1 MRKPFIRIG
10 NSAAI
15 PESIRPYI
23 GYVILTDRLTG
34 NWFIES
40 SCIAASASE
49 PTNYVGSQEL
59 VDAMIRIIGNKKAM
73 DHSISQDDARNY
85 NDNVVFYDD
94 ENCKIFL
101 NGNCLFDLLE
111 REKTDRHAI
120 ELIQRI
126 DDLVR
131 KTENFLTPDDLLFPG
146 FIVFPDKSFALFE
159 NGIVQPAGMVYSTV
173 ASIAEAMIP
182 PSMIRNFAG
191 SSHAGDL
198 MNMVKWQRSRGK
210 DQETDITIV
219 ADADPKGNTG
229 KFIALLKNL
238 AVNVNIGA
246 PEGLPFCL
254 KVQSY
259 KQHLRISERNSK
271 HTVTSLSLPKGKTWL
286 HLPPP
291 LLPLVP
297 YYLPGGAAGS
307 VSVNVDSDTAQNS
320 LEQFMGSR
328 GRELIHNLDLTSGIK
343 TQLESLRQDDH
354 ITRFTVLLW
363 VWNYVNLHLEIG
375 SAANDASFIA
385 EHITSLQM
393 TVKLPVRAALI
404 QQDKKWT
411 VLFFMAEGITR
422 KTFRS
427 WDETRGKIADLAGH
441 KPKTS
446 EYNDELTRLIN
457 TLQYLLHGNETAEG
471 DPEEHYY
478 APAPGSEISHTD
490 TSKNVSDKA
499 NTPNK
504 TEMSEDPNRA
514 GTPNK
519 RYTTQDAGKRNAEK
533 PKTGKRNIA
542 IPLLVAGTAI
552 ILVLFLAMFF
562 SGGAQS
568 SPGENGDTRAAEEQS
583 QSEAAAS
590 AQNQEAPSQ
599 SEAAASSQSEA
610 AISSLNQ
617 ETSSQNQDTER
628 AADTVIADKFEKIE
642 WSLEEVLFIS
652 NWISYNNGYDFL
664 GEETIF
670 ERNPD
675 WIYPG
680 NTLTLPDQSVH
691 EIAGSATIWFI
702 ASSFLDRSF
711 EKTLVNEEDFRELIR
726 NLDYNQTMNF

>member
-1 MRKPFIRIG
+1 
-10 NSAAI
+10 
-15 PESIRPYI
+15 
-23 GYVILTDRLTG
+23 
-34 NWFIES
+34 
-40 SCIAASASE
+40 
-49 PTNYVGSQEL
+49 
-59 VDAMIRIIGNKKAM
+59 
-73 DHSISQDDARNY
+73 
-85 NDNVVFYDD
+85 
-94 ENCKIFL
+94 
-101 NGNCLFDLLE
+101 
-111 REKTDRHAI
+111 
-120 ELIQRI
+120 
-126 DDLVR
+126 
-131 KTENFLTPDDLLFPG
+131 
-146 FIVFPDKSFALFE
+146 
-159 NGIVQPAGMVYSTV
+159 
-173 ASIAEAMIP
+173 
-182 PSMIRNFAG
+182 
-191 SSHAGDL
+191 
-198 MNMVKWQRSRGK
+198 
-210 DQETDITIV
+210 
-219 ADADPKGNTG
+219 ADPKGNTG

-246 PEGLPFCL
+246 PEDLPFCL

-259 KQHLRISERNSK
+259 KQPLRISERNSK
-271 HTVTSLSLPKGKTWL
+271 HTVTALSLPKGKTWL

-307 VSVNVDSDTAQNS
+307 VSANVDPDTAQNS

-343 TQLESLRQDDH
+343 TQLESRRQDDH

-363 VWNYVNLHLEIG
+363 VWNYITIHPEID

-393 TVKLPVRAALI
+393 TAKLPVRAALI

-411 VLFFMAEGITR
+411 VLFFMTEGITR
-422 KTFRS
+422 QTFRS

-499 NTPNK
+499 NTPSKIERTNTPNK
-504 TEMSEDPNRA
+504 IEMAGTPDKIDRT

-519 RYTTQDAGKRNAEK
+519 IDTTQDSGKPNA
-533 PKTGKRNIA
+533 GKRNIA
-542 IPLLVAGTAI
+542 IPLLAAGTAV

-568 SPGENGDTRAAEEQS
+568 SPRENGGTRTAEEQ
-583 QSEAAAS
+583 
-590 AQNQEAPSQ
+590 SQ

-610 AISSLNQ
+610 AISSRNQ
-617 ETSSQNQDTER
+617 ETSSQNQDISSQNQETSSQNQEISSRNQETSSWNQDTEG

-642 WSLEEVLFIS
+642 WSLEELLFIS

-711 EKTLVNEEDFRELIR
+711 EKSLVNEEDFRELIR